1 VAFQLQPAM
10 PKELCCII
18 AWPSLLVYRPPGIT
32 ALPISH
38 FTSVPVFTIA
48 TATKPFTAL
57 ATATPLR
64 ARGFIHADQ
73 IVQASTSGVKGCY
86 QRPRSWPTNSCKV
99 AMLAVILLNKLGH
112 LALRELRYG
121 G

>member
-1 VAFQLQPAM
+1 M
-10 PKELCCII
+10 PRS
-18 AWPSLLVYRPPGIT
+18 SLLVYHP
-32 ALPISH
+32 L
-38 FTSVPVFTIA
+38 VFKSA
-48 TATKPFTAL
+48 AVVKPLTAL

-64 ARGFIHADQ
+64 ATGFSHADQ
-73 IVQASTSGVKGCY
+73 IVQASTPSVKGCY
-86 QRPRSWPTNSCKV
+86 QRPRSWPTNICKV